1 LNNMKLIDHW
11 FWSAFAEHKNIY
23 FKVMLAATLVNLMS
37 VGSSI
42 FIMVVYDRVVPNS
55 AYESLYALTMG
66 MALIIIFDYILKM
79 LKSYFIDYAGEF
91 VDKKIGNSIFDRLLQ
106 APTTVVIG
114 PVGATAN
121 TFKEFD
127 QVRDF
132 FTSATLSLVVDLPFI
147 FLFIFVIYLISG
159 PLAVIP
165 LVAVPVVLLVG
176 IAIQPFLARVST
188 EIGGHSQE
196 KQSVLVETIS
206 GIESVKVLGGGNLV
220 KERWEKAATQH
231 SSTSRLSRTLA
242 SIAVNAAQ
250 SAQQICLVGI
260 VFYGVFLV
268 GEGVVSMGAMVAAVL
283 LSSRTLAPLAQIAN
297 LFGRFNNA
305 RTSYQRLSQFMQ
317 ETQPEDDKQ
326 KKNATIRRSD
336 LGGLELREV
345 SFRYP
350 DKEIDTLH
358 KINLTIEEGEKVAI
372 LGRNGSGKTT
382 LIKLATGLF
391 SATDGLVLYDG
402 VDAKQ
407 IHSDDLSRSIGIVLQ
422 DVQLFSGS
430 IIENITMGRE
440 GISQDEIIA
449 ASKISGLD
457 DFLGKMPGGY
467 ELILQDK
474 GNGLSGGQKQAIA
487 ITRAIVHKPSHFI
500 LDEPTSAMD
509 MNSEQQFIENFKTVA
524 SDATV
529 LLVSHR
535 LPLLNLVDRVIVMNE
550 GKIVEDGPKD
560 DVLNKLQ
567 PNN

>member
-1 LNNMKLIDHW
+1 MKLIDHW

-350 DKEIDTLH
+350 DKEIDTLN
-358 KINLTIEEGEKVAI
+358 KINLTLEEGEKVAI

>member
-1 LNNMKLIDHW
+1 
-11 FWSAFAEHKNIY
+11 
-23 FKVMLAATLVNLMS
+23 MLAATLVNFMS

-91 VDKKIGNSIFDRLLQ
+91 VDKRIGNSIFDRLLQ
-106 APTTVVIG
+106 APTTVVTG

-132 FTSATLSLVVDLPFI
+132 FTSATLSLIVDIPFI

-165 LVAVPVVLLVG
+165 LVAVPFVLLIG
-176 IAIQPFLARVST
+176 IAIQPFLARVSN
-188 EIGGHSQE
+188 EIGSHGQE
-196 KQSVLVETIS
+196 KQSILVETIS

-220 KERWEKAATQH
+220 KERWQKAATDH
-231 SSTSRLSRTLA
+231 SSSSRLSRTLA

-305 RTSYQRLSQFMQ
+305 RTSYKRLSQFMID
-317 ETQPEDDKQ
+317 TQLDEDNQ
-326 KKNATIRRSD
+326 KKNATIRRAK
-336 LGGLELREV
+336 LGSLEYKEV

-350 DKEIDTLH
+350 DKEIDTISSLQLN
-358 KINLTIEEGEKVAI
+358 IDEGEKVAI

-382 LIKLATGLF
+382 LVKLASGLF
-391 SATDGLVLYDG
+391 NATDGLVLYDG

-407 IHSDDLSRSIGIVLQ
+407 IHNDDLSRSIGIVLQ

-440 GISQDEIIA
+440 GISEDDIME

-487 ITRAIVHKPSHFI
+487 ITRALVHKPSHYI

-509 MNSEQQFIENFKTVA
+509 MNSEQQFIENFKTIA
-524 SDATV
+524 ANSTV
-529 LLVSHR
+529 MIVSHR
-535 LPLLNLVDRVIVMNE
+535 MPLLNLVDRVIVMNE
-550 GKIVEDGPKD
+550 GKVVEDGPKD
-560 DVLNKLQ
+560 EVLQKLQ

>member
-1 LNNMKLIDHW
+1 MKLIDHW

-23 FKVMLAATLVNLMS
+23 FKVMLAATLVNFMS

-91 VDKKIGNSIFDRLLQ
+91 VDKRIGNSIFDRLLQ
-106 APTTVVIG
+106 APTTVVTG

-132 FTSATLSLVVDLPFI
+132 FTSATLSLVVDIPFI

-165 LVAVPVVLLVG
+165 LVAVPVVLLIG
-176 IAIQPFLARVST
+176 IAIQPFLARVSS
-188 EIGGHSQE
+188 EIGSHSQE

-220 KERWEKAATQH
+220 KERWQKAATDH
-231 SSTSRLSRTLA
+231 SSSSRLSRTLA

-268 GEGVVSMGAMVAAVL
+268 GEGIVSMGAMVAAVL

-305 RTSYQRLSQFMQ
+305 RTSYKRLSQFMI
-317 ETQPEDDKQ
+317 ETQPDEDNQ
-326 KKNATIRRSD
+326 KKNASIRRAK
-336 LGGLELREV
+336 LGNLEYKEV

-350 DKEIDTLH
+350 DKEIDT
-358 KINLTIEEGEKVAI
+358 ISNLQLNIDEGEKVAI

-382 LIKLATGLF
+382 LVKLASGLF
-391 SATDGLVLYDG
+391 NATDGLVLYDG

-407 IHSDDLSRSIGIVLQ
+407 IHNDDLSKSIGIVLQ

-440 GISQDEIIA
+440 GISEEDIME

-487 ITRAIVHKPSHFI
+487 ITRALVHKPSHYI

-509 MNSEQQFIENFKTVA
+509 MNSEQQFIENFKTIA
-524 SDATV
+524 ANSTV
-529 LLVSHR
+529 MIVSHR
-535 LPLLNLVDRVIVMNE
+535 MPLLNLVDRVIVMNE

-560 DVLNKLQ
+560 EVLQKLQ